1 MKSKSALQKDCEQV
15 NQVLKAEAIR
25 MRLGTKS
32 SLARLEACKGDLK
45 AFSELAMMEFREY
58 VRRALEKPGSMNAQ
72 VLMYE
77 GARLLKLNPETTKR
91 YLRTLRSSG
100 GPFSGL
106 GDVVTLNPHYVAV
119 EDDSYWLDEEDEDRS
134 QAAGRKSKAVGR
146 RLPVEGQE

>member
-25 MRLGTKS
+25 LRLGTKI
-32 SLARLEACKGDLK
+32 SLARLDACKGDLK

-91 YLRTLRSSG
+91 YLRTLRARG
-100 GPFSGL
+100 GPFAGL

-119 EDDSYWLDEEDEDRS
+119 EEDSYWLDEEEEDRS
-134 QAAGRKSKAVGR
+134 VEGRRSKAVGR
-146 RLPVEGQE
+146 RLLVESQE